1 MAKTINGCNTAPV
14 EQALKT
20 NTGLS
25 PKVAAVF
32 TYLLGWVTGLFFLIV
47 ERDNKF
53 IRYHAIQ
60 SVAVF
65 GSVTAVAVALAFI
78 PVAGWILDAVL
89 GFVAFAFWIVLML
102 RASMQCSSLASSC
115 CYSY

>member
-1 MAKTINGCNTAPV
+1 MAKIVNGCSTTPV
-14 EQALKT
+14 EHDLKT

-25 PKVAAVF
+25 PKVAAIL

-47 ERDNKF
+47 ERDNEF

-60 SVAVF
+60 SIAIF
-65 GSVTAVAVALAFI
+65 GSVTAVAVALGFV

-89 GFVAFAFWIVLML
+89 GFVAFTFWIVLML
-102 RASMQCSSLASSC
+102 RALMQCSRLASSC

>member
-1 MAKTINGCNTAPV
+1 MATIINSCNTTPV
-14 EQALKT
+14 EQELKT

-25 PKVAAVF
+25 PKVAAVL

-47 ERDNKF
+47 ERDNEF

-60 SVAVF
+60 SIAVF
-65 GSVTAVAVALAFI
+65 GSVTAVGVALGFV

-89 GFVAFAFWIVLML
+89 GFVAFTFWIVLML
-102 RASMQCSSLASSC
+102 RASMQCSRLASSC